1 MELKSEKSLSV
12 FVVIPAL
19 NEGKSVG
26 WVVQGCH
33 EVLKDTEHQVIVVD
47 GYSTDG
53 TAEAAKKAGATV
65 IYEKGKG
72 YGAALMTGFRY
83 VLDNCPR
90 GNNAESIIVMMDGDA
105 TYIPEDIPKMIQP
118 IISDEV
124 DIVIGNRFAKMR
136 IGAMTLLNRVGNRFL
151 TALLNRL
158 YGLKIVDSQSGMRAM
173 RTEAFRRMYLEATG
187 MPLASE
193 MLIEAR
199 KRGMQITEVPISYGK
214 RVGIPKLDP
223 LRDGWRIV
231 LTTVRLLT
239 DFSPFL
245 VFGALAVFFFILSAY
260 FGIEAIYGWFMWKY
274 YNLPTWPRLGSALL
288 GTTFFTTAFVLFA
301 FGLLLDAMLR
311 VLKQLRRL
319 VEEIRETSTRL

>member
-1 MELKSEKSLSV
+1 MELKPAKSLRV
-12 FVVIPAL
+12 FVVVPTL
-19 NEGKSVG
+19 NDGKSVG
-26 WVVQGCH
+26 WVIQGCN

-53 TAEAAKKAGATV
+53 TAGIAKKAGATV

-83 VLDNCPR
+83 VLENFPK
-90 GNNAESIIVMMDGDA
+90 GNNTESVIMMMDGDA
-105 TYIPEDIPKMIQP
+105 TYIPEDIPRVFQP
-118 IISDEV
+118 IISDGA

-136 IGAMTLLNRVGNRFL
+136 IGAMTLLNRIGNRFL

-173 RTEAFRRMYLEATG
+173 RTEALRLMHLEATG

-231 LTTVRLLT
+231 LTSVRLLT

-245 VFGALAVFFFILSAY
+245 VFGGLSVFFFILSAY
-260 FGIEAIYGWFMWKY
+260 FGIEALYGWFMWKY

-288 GTTFFTTAFVLFA
+288 GTTFFTTGFVLFA
-301 FGLLLDAMLR
+301 FGLMLDGVLR

-319 VEEIRETSTRL
+319 VEEIRKA

>member
-1 MELKSEKSLSV
+1 MKLKSERPLHV
-12 FVVIPAL
+12 FVVIPTL
-19 NEGKSVG
+19 NEEKSVG

-33 EVLKDTEHQVIVVD
+33 EVLKDMEHEVIVVD
-47 GYSTDG
+47 GYSSDG
-53 TAEAAKKAGATV
+53 TAEVAKKAGATV

-72 YGAALMTGFRY
+72 YGAALMTGFHY
-83 VLDNCPR
+83 VLENYPN
-90 GNNAESIIVMMDGDA
+90 GSNVESIIAMMDGDA
-105 TYIPEDIPKMIQP
+105 TYTPEDIPRIIQP
-118 IISDEV
+118 IISDGA
-124 DIVIGNRFAKMR
+124 DIVIGNRFGGMR
-136 IGAMTLLNRVGNRFL
+136 IGAMTLLNRIGNRFL

-173 RTEAFRRMYLEATG
+173 RTKALRQMYLEATG

-199 KRGMQITEVPISYGK
+199 KRGMQIAEVPISYGK

-231 LTTVRLLT
+231 LTSFRLLT

-245 VFGALAVFFFILSAY
+245 VFGALSVFFFILSAY
-260 FGIEAIYGWFMWKY
+260 FGIEALYGWFMWKY
-274 YNLPTWPRLGSALL
+274 YHLPTWPRLGSALL
-288 GTTFFTTAFVLFA
+288 GATFFTTGFVLFA
-301 FGLLLDAMLR
+301 FGLLLDAVLR

-319 VEEIRETSTRL
+319 VEEIRETSTKL